1 MKLETSVLSKLR
13 QPQKDKFLPVSLGC
27 TIRFKKIKTWKQRG
41 NYLGKGKEIDQAG
54 GKESNKRGQHGQSTL
69 HIYEDVTVKPI
80 LVTYVDLR
88 KCPLD

>member
-1 MKLETSVLSKLR
+1 M
-13 QPQKDKFLPVSLGC
+13 
-27 TIRFKKIKTWKQRG
+27 
-41 NYLGKGKEIDQAG
+41 GKGKEIDQAG